1 MSQPQ
6 LTYFSFA
13 RPPAHCNAPQVEP
26 IPCHDA
32 VDLTKGGPVA
42 HIRLNGQHY
51 ALRITRQGKLI
62 LTK

>member
-6 LTYFSFA
+6 PSDDPFTPSPA
-13 RPPAHCNAPQVEP
+13 RCDASQVEP

>member
-6 LTYFSFA
+6 PSHDPFA
-13 RPPAHCNAPQVEP
+13 ALPGGCDAPQVEP

>member
-6 LTYFSFA
+6 
-13 RPPAHCNAPQVEP
+13 PPDEP
-26 IPCHDA
+26 IPRTLGRRDAPRVEPVPSHEA
-32 VDLTKGGPVA
+32 VDLTNGGPLA
-42 HIRLNGQHY
+42 HIHLNGQHY

>member
-6 LTYFSFA
+6 PADAPFA
-13 RPPAHCNAPQVEP
+13 LSPSRCDAPQVEP

-51 ALRITRQGKLI
+51 ALRITRQGRLI

>member
-6 LTYFSFA
+6 PINEHVVHALAQDDAA
-13 RPPAHCNAPQVEP
+13 RLEP